1 MFSNVIIWCVRFSR
15 GAVDRQGN
23 DALRDPHGGQVTPP
37 TMTARPDDDTT
48 HRSDSSVAAAP
59 SDATTSKDTDETRRS
74 RLRGLSTA
82 RARAVILVALVAAVS
97 VAAAG
102 PAVAGL
108 PVIDSGSSVDSQGVN
123 AVTAEPTA
131 EDSPTDHP
139 ELSGSFSRPTYT
151 GIAGDPVDVRYTAGN
166 SNGSAYLLIGG
177 NRLTDTGKPIG
188 YTDVVKLDGTDF
200 DGEINTRLIGTSE
213 KIPGSCS
220 RENVSCDDLEFRDE
234 DGEPLNKSLSELS
247 GATSAGGL
255 ARPLVPQR
263 YRLAITNGTF
273 VVEESSVVTPAETA
287 ASSDLLLTKPE
298 FHDEIEVFT
307 TADPDDVDGGGDG
320 ESLGAIEENGLDR
333 TAVTEGDRVILGFE
347 STGIWG
353 ALSHFADEEGED
365 TLQAGQEVNHTVLTG
380 LLEAD
385 EGVSL
390 SVRQTNPG
398 MNEPRSKLDLA
409 DADPEDVTLLL
420 ADAEELET
428 GDSTPGRFY
437 LVLDTS
443 DGGPFTEDPEPGDE
457 YAVEF
462 ALEGTEGERYTFAD
476 GQEPPEPFEPESDSP
491 QFPYWESSDGTV
503 SAEASFSIQERYFE
517 YDHVTDDG
525 ELLVEASGGA
535 VTGTTTILPPI
546 EMSATFVD
554 DKRDEP
560 FRSESELEV
569 SDGNFSIGADLGDA
583 DPGNRLNYE
592 LYEGRTLRDSRTVL
606 VVDDTDDPDRLAIES
621 VPENVTV
628 AEDGNLSA
636 LGIEVRNAGGLEGEG
651 TLGLDVDDGNLTT
664 ARELTLSSNESRTV
678 GFPSAT
684 PRLEPGEYPFTVTLD
699 EDRRNGTLV
708 VAENPAKTTI
718 NDEDGEDGRSDS
730 DGSAD
735 ASTGDDTDENSTD
748 VDENSTEN
756 DSAGAENPDENSSDP
771 AGDSGGRDGEDEP
784 TTFLPFGI
792 GTREAFGGTVLVG
805 AVHLLGH
812 WV

>member
-1 MFSNVIIWCVRFSR
+1 
-15 GAVDRQGN
+15 
-23 DALRDPHGGQVTPP
+23 
-37 TMTARPDDDTT
+37 MTARPDDDTT
-48 HRSDSSVAAAP
+48 HRSDPSTVAAP
-59 SDATTSKDTDETRRS
+59 SDATASGDADGTVRS
-74 RLRGLSTA
+74 RLRALPTA
-82 RARAVILVALVAAVS
+82 RARAVILVVLVAAVS

-102 PAVAGL
+102 SAVAGI

-131 EDSPTDHP
+131 EAPPTDRA

-151 GIAGDPVDVRYTAGN
+151 GIAGDPVDIRYTASN

-177 NRLTDTGKPIG
+177 NRLTDTGKSIG
-188 YTDVVKLDGTDF
+188 YTDVVKLDGDF
-200 DGEINTRLIGTSE
+200 DGMINTRLLGTE
-213 KIPGSCS
+213 EGTAASC
-220 RENVSCDDLEFRDE
+220 READCDIEFVDE
-234 DGEPLNKSLSELS
+234 SGEVIADDLSELS
-247 GATSAGGL
+247 GATGAGGL

-273 VVEESSVVTPAETA
+273 VVKEPGVVTPVEAA
-287 ASSDLLLTKPE
+287 ASSDLLLTKPA

-307 TADPDDVDGGGDG
+307 TADPDDIEGGGGDS
-320 ESLGAIEENGLDR
+320 ESFGALEQNGLDR
-333 TAVTEGDRVILGFE
+333 TAVTEGDRVVLGFE

-365 TLQAGQEVNHTVLTG
+365 RLQAGQELNHTVLTG
-380 LLEAD
+380 LLD
-385 EGVSL
+385 QKEGVSL
-390 SVRQTNPG
+390 RVRQTNPG
-398 MNEPRSKLDLA
+398 RNEPRSKLDLA

-443 DGGPFTEDPEPGDE
+443 DGSPFTEDPEPGDE

-462 ALEGTEGERYTFAD
+462 ALEGTGGERYAFAD
-476 GQEPPEPFEPESDSP
+476 GKEPPEPFEPESDLP

-503 SAEASFSIQERYFE
+503 SAEATFSIQERYFE
-517 YDHVTDDG
+517 YDYVTDDG
-525 ELLVEASGGA
+525 ELLVEASGGE
-535 VTGTTTILPPI
+535 VTGTTTTLPPI

-554 DKRDEP
+554 DERDES
-560 FRSESELEV
+560 FRSESQLEV
-569 SDGNFSIGADLGDA
+569 SDGNFSIRADLGDA
-583 DPGNRLNYE
+583 APGTRLNYE
-592 LYEGRTLRDSRTVL
+592 LYEGTTLRDSRTVL

-664 ARELTLSSNESRTV
+664 ARALTLSSNESRTV
-678 GFPSAT
+678 GFPSAA
-684 PRLEPGEYPFTVTLD
+684 PRLAPGEYPFTVTLD

-718 NDEDGEDGRSDS
+718 DGEDGDDGGSDS

-735 ASTGDDTDENSTD
+735 GSTGDDTDENSTD
-748 VDENSTEN
+748 AGGNSTEN
-756 DSAGAENPDENSSDP
+756 DSAGAENPDGNSSDLDGSSSNP
-771 AGDSGGRDGEDEP
+771 AGDSGGRDGEGGS